1 METWSEQSD
10 FLISGSQ
17 SGTLWVVLGSY
28 DRGLLCEITALSRWL
43 APGRAIPN
51 S

>member
-17 SGTLWVVLGSY
+17 FLVLGSY